1 MLRLGSRADRKRMSS
16 PPERATS
23 RPSPESVET
32 ATGTSWMFSLRR
44 WAVTMTSPSVAFGV
58 SWAQAEGNCSAM
70 AMAAAS
76 DALRISGTPQV
87 ECGGV

>member
-1 MLRLGSRADRKRMSS
+1 MSS
-16 PPERATS
+16 PPERMAS

-44 WAVTMTSPSVAFGV
+44 WAVTMTSPSVAV